1 MENRIVKLEN
11 NIQARAIEGNNRQF
25 EFVISDESIDSH
37 RTIFAAEGMSHDR
50 YINNPIVTF
59 SHPDLNS
66 SNPDEIIGTSELRV
80 EGTSTIA
87 VLTLE
92 PEGDNPLADKVA
104 KKLKNGTL
112 RMASIRAIPTEAE
125 FQQRNGED
133 IKVFTKSILLDWGV
147 VPIGSNPA
155 AMMRSLEEAAD
166 ELIVKEETIKDET
179 IKEAPNTDAISMEIE
194 SII

>member
-1 MENRIVKLEN
+1 MENRIIKLEN
-11 NIQARAIEGNNRQF
+11 NINARAIEGNDRQF

-37 RTIFAAEGMSHDR
+37 RTIFAAKGMSHDR

-133 IKVFTKSILLDWGV
+133 IKVFTQWRLLDWGV
-147 VPIGSNPA
+147 VSHGSNPA
-155 AMMRSLEEAAD
+155 ALARSIEEAAD

-194 SII
+194 SF